1 MSACNSSMRKA
12 TLACCSILLLG
23 GAACDSWP
31 KVGDI
36 PIDDLLNHACEL
48 EGSIDPSTTISRAS
62 PPRVVVTAIRG
73 FGDISSLGLNVIVNE
88 LNQSGVQ
95 ARSYGMSEWGAVGD
109 QIAAQHAAA
118 RDSAPGV
125 VLMGH
130 SYGADDAIKLATIL
144 QQRGVMVN
152 LLLLLDA
159 TAPGPIPDNVD
170 RCVHFYC
177 PWPGNPAPDTLPGQ
191 PVTPALFNIHTVI
204 VNDALGVEGDRPT
217 EWCITHM
224 GIDMSTYVQTRIMQE
239 IFSLPD

>member
-1 MSACNSSMRKA
+1 MSARNSTIRNEL
-12 TLACCSILLLG
+12 LAMGAVLLLNF
-23 GAACDSWP
+23 AACDSWP

-48 EGSIDPSTTISRAS
+48 EGSIDPNSAISRTS
-62 PPRVVVTAIRG
+62 PPRVTVHAIRG
-73 FGDISSLGLNVIVNE
+73 FGDISSLGLNVIVND

-95 ARSYGMSEWGAVGD
+95 ARSYGMSDWGAVGD

-118 RDSAPGV
+118 RENAPGV

-130 SYGADDAIKLATIL
+130 SYGADDAIKLAYIL

-159 TAPGPIPDNVD
+159 TAPQPIPDNVD

-177 PWPGNPAPDTLPGQ
+177 PWPGDPAPDVLPGQ
-191 PVTPALFNIHTVI
+191 PVVPALFNIHTVI
-204 VNDALGVEGDRPT
+204 VNDALGVEGHHPD

-224 GIDMSTYVQTRIMQE
+224 GIDMSTYVQARIKQE